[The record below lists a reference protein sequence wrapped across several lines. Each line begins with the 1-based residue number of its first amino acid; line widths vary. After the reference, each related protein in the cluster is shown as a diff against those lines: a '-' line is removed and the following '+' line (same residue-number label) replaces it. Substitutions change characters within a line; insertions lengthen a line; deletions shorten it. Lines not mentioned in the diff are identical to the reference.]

1 MHWEFCL
8 CVALQTSE
16 ANESG
21 CVHVLDCLGSGLSQK
36 DLEPRSNKSQVC
48 SFNIS
53 KRTFGPTYGERN
65 SVKPPSENLRS
76 F

>member
-1 MHWEFCL
+1 M
-8 CVALQTSE
+8 
-16 ANESG
+16 
-21 CVHVLDCLGSGLSQK
+21 LDCLGSGLSQK
-36 DLEPRSNKSQVC
+36 DLEPHSDKSQAC

-53 KRTFGPTYGERN
+53 KRTFWPTYGERN